1 MEYWET
7 VLVNWLVVHFLI
19 EYTVYP
25 AKTDKLYSQKKLL
38 WIHGVIYGVAMFV
51 MMWYSIGVFGLGDF
65 WRLLLSGKLGM
76 EEMWGIW
83 WLWWII
89 LMVARTVFVCCRHH
103 LDGKNLKAIRMNWI
117 VLLQNTSVVVLLMA
131 GCHGA
136 FVFGRYRYGVWL
148 GDTQVTLVALVLLM
162 FIMVWDVASC
172 FVKRVFSLV
181 PLVSNESAQ
190 DQYALFAANRNGEL
204 IGKLERVVIVLL
216 ILFEQFAGIG
226 FVLTAKSL
234 ARFKMFEDR
243 EFAERYLIGT
253 LSSFIYA
260 IVVGLIGRCL
270 LQKMN
275 VAYF

>member
-1 MEYWET
+1 
-7 VLVNWLVVHFLI
+7 
-19 EYTVYP
+19 
-25 AKTDKLYSQKKLL
+25 
-38 WIHGVIYGVAMFV
+38 
-51 MMWYSIGVFGLGDF
+51 
-65 WRLLLSGKLGM
+65 
-76 EEMWGIW
+76 
-83 WLWWII
+83 
-89 LMVARTVFVCCRHH
+89 
-103 LDGKNLKAIRMNWI
+103 MNWI

-190 DQYALFAANRNGEL
+190 DQYALFADNRNGEL

-253 LSSFIYA
+253 LASFGYA
-260 IVVGLIGRCL
+260 IVVGFVGRWF
-270 LQKMN
+270 LQIL
-275 VAYF
+275 